1 MCQTNLPQKSRILG
15 LHYRKT
21 LKDRNLKISVSPRY
35 VLKAKTAKFQG
46 EIRLG
51 RWFSRYPILKVLT
64 NMYNSAGPF
73 SNVWKLFS
81 RSTFFDF
88 LSNRR
93 LRLLFEGVG
102 GLRPPPP
109 GGFAPGR
116 RRGYW
121 SPGRACQRCNYEV
134 ISRRDKLVRY
144 NRHASWTWR
153 VSFLLT
159 SPTTLSTDV
168 SNDLKSINS

>member
-1 MCQTNLPQKSRILG
+1 MCQTNLPSKSRILG
-15 LHYRKT
+15 LRYRKT

-35 VLKAKTAKFQG
+35 VLKAKSAKFQG

-81 RSTFFDF
+81 RSTFLDF
-88 LSNRR
+88 FSNRR
-93 LRLLFEGVG
+93 LRLLFDGVG

-121 SPGRACQRCNYEV
+121 SPGRACQRCN
-134 ISRRDKLVRY
+134 
-144 NRHASWTWR
+144 
-153 VSFLLT
+153 
-159 SPTTLSTDV
+159 STDHV
-168 SNDLKSINS
+168 YQPISESWPLI